1 MRGKLFHGK
10 SANFCNLAGALCVG
24 LVGHRVKGA
33 LDPIGLRSDPWSV
46 LNLGRMGEDARV
58 PANSFDQR
66 DVEHV
71 ASRLV
76 FTATHD
82 PRLSDTSHTEFVPV
96 WRLRNPLSHPRV
108 PPRLPQWLWG
118 LEFAGGPH
126 SLFVL
131 LSVYQTSGGL
141 KPCAVLAAPVAA
153 LAFGSPPAPD
163 LQGECTQ
170 MGSFREPMSDP
181 ILVVD
186 SSEIREGKLE
196 EVKAGVEDLVAFVEA
211 NEAEPLAYYIYF
223 DEAGAQM
230 TVVQIHPDS
239 TSLERH
245 LTVAGRVFRRF
256 ADLLTLARVDVYG
269 SPSEAALEQMRSK
282 ARLLGNGPVVVHE
295 LHSGFRRFAADSPA
309 S

>member
-1 MRGKLFHGK
+1 
-10 SANFCNLAGALCVG
+10 
-24 LVGHRVKGA
+24 
-33 LDPIGLRSDPWSV
+33 
-46 LNLGRMGEDARV
+46 
-58 PANSFDQR
+58 
-66 DVEHV
+66 
-71 ASRLV
+71 
-76 FTATHD
+76 
-82 PRLSDTSHTEFVPV
+82 
-96 WRLRNPLSHPRV
+96 
-108 PPRLPQWLWG
+108 
-118 LEFAGGPH
+118 
-126 SLFVL
+126 
-131 LSVYQTSGGL
+131 
-141 KPCAVLAAPVAA
+141 
-153 LAFGSPPAPD
+153 
-163 LQGECTQ
+163 
-170 MGSFREPMSDP
+170 MGSFRGPMSSP

-186 SSEIREGKLE
+186 SSDIREGKLD

-211 NEAEPLAYYIYF
+211 NEAEPLAYDIYF

-245 LTVAGRVFRRF
+245 LRVAGPVFRRF